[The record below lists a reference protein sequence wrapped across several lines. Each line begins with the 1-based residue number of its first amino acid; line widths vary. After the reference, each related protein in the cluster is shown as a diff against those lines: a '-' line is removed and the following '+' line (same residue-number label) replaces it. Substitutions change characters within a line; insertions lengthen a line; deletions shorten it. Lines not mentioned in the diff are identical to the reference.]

1 MIIYTR
7 SAGFTLIEL
16 LVVMVIL
23 GLSSS
28 LVAPDMFSI
37 VKRAQAKTELE
48 KIKAITELSVER
60 SFFSA
65 STIDIIFKDNTV
77 VFSQVN
83 PLAIEEISVLRE
95 IKSEFFVFEETHVV
109 INNGIWIGSSNVK
122 LVKSPENK
130 LTTFALFE
138 DNEQIKTID
147 SEYSEAEG
155 NTL

>member
-1 MIIYTR
+1 MIIYSR
-7 SAGFTLIEL
+7 NPGFTLIEL

-23 GLSSS
+23 GLTSS

-48 KIKAITELSVER
+48 KIKAIAELSVER

-83 PLAIEEISVLRE
+83 PLATEEINILRE
-95 IKSEFFVFEETHVV
+95 IESEFFIFEETHLV
-109 INNGIWIGSSNVK
+109 INNGRWIGSYNIK

-138 DNEQIKTID
+138 GNEPIKTVD
-147 SEYSEAEG
+147 VEYSESED
-155 NTL
+155 NTQ

>member
-1 MIIYTR
+1 LIIYTR